1 MAYYKSNEKS
11 LEHIKVD
18 TGKNLC
24 YNIST
29 IEKHIVRAGA
39 NRLYAGVGKILYR
52 LVNLEK

>member
-1 MAYYKSNEKS
+1 MYK
-11 LEHIKVD
+11 ID

-39 NRLYAGVGKILYR
+39 NRLYAGVGKILHR